1 MKLLVALIPL
11 VALAGAAANGQ
22 SDSCTFALW
31 PKAFAFPNDYS
42 NHFDF
47 GFDTFW

>member
-1 MKLLVALIPL
+1 MLVLVALVCL
-11 VALAGAAANGQ
+11 VFLAGVAANGQ
-22 SDSCTFALW
+22 CTFALW